1 MAKVETMSNVAIV
14 INILL
19 RMQADGLIQLVR
31 IKERFL
37 SQPSGGGE

>member
-1 MAKVETMSNVAIV
+1 MATVTTMSNIAIV
-14 INILL
+14 IDILV
-19 RMQADGLIQLVR
+19 RMQADGLIQLLR